1 MPTFSII
8 PTISDLLAEAT
19 AKLAPHSDS
28 ARLDTELLL
37 AFVLDKPRSYLY
49 AHADEKPDAERFDIF
64 VGLVQRRCQGEP
76 LAYITGRREFWSM
89 ELVVNRHTLIP
100 RPETEVLVQQSLACL
115 DPGPRSV
122 LDLGTGSGA
131 IALALAGERPEDRVV
146 ATDISAEAL
155 AVARFN
161 ASRLG
166 ISNIEF
172 LAGSWFEPVAARRF
186 DLIASN
192 PPYVADGDP
201 HLELNGL
208 PYEPVTALVAGEDG
222 LDCIRDLA
230 RLAPAHL
237 NQGGYLLLEH
247 GYDQAERVANI
258 LAEQGFT
265 DIQHHSDLAGIPRV
279 SSGKLA

>member
-1 MPTFSII
+1 M
-8 PTISDLLAEAT
+8 PTISDLLAEA
-19 AKLAPHSDS
+19 AADLAPHCDS
-28 ARLDTELLL
+28 ARLDSELML

-89 ELVVNRHTLIP
+89 DLVVNRHTLIP
-100 RPETEVLVQQSLACL
+100 RPETEVLVEQALARL
-115 DPGPRSV
+115 EPGPRAV

-131 IALALAGERPEDRVV
+131 IALALAGERPEDRLV

-161 ASRLG
+161 ASRLDVD
-166 ISNIEF
+166 NIEF
-172 LAGSWFEPVAARRF
+172 LSGNWFEPVVGRRF

-208 PYEPVTALVAGEDG
+208 PYEPISALVGGEDG
-222 LDCIRDLA
+222 LDCIRSLA
-230 RLAPAHL
+230 REAPAHL
-237 NQGGYLLLEH
+237 NPGGYLLIEH
-247 GYDQAERVANI
+247 GYNQAEQVASI

-265 DIQHHSDLAGIPRV
+265 DIRQHSDMAGIPRV
-279 SSGKLA
+279 SSGKLASSNTR